1 MTVKQAATRVGVSP
15 SLIYDLCREGVL
27 RHSRHGR
34 PGRRGTIRISEDA
47 LNDYLASCEREHHL
61 SEDIEPLLIIQ

>member
-1 MTVKQAATRVGVSP
+1 MTVKQAAARIGISA
-15 SLIYDLCREGVL
+15 SLVYELCRLGAL

-47 LNDYLASCEREHHL
+47 LRDYQSSCEREG
-61 SEDIEPLLIIQ
+61 EEAGDDGPLRFIR